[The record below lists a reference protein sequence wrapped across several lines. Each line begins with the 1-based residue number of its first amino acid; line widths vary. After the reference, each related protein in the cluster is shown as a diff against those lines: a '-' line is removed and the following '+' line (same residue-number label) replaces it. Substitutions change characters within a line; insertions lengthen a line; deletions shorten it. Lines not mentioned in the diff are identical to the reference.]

1 MLFRQFSYIKAQ
13 IKIKGIFIKLF
24 RIKNVAS
31 NKKQGISLELEL
43 SKRNVSY
50 LKKEFLLCFS

>member
-13 IKIKGIFIKLF
+13 IKIKVIFIKLF
-24 RIKNVAS
+24 LIKNVAS